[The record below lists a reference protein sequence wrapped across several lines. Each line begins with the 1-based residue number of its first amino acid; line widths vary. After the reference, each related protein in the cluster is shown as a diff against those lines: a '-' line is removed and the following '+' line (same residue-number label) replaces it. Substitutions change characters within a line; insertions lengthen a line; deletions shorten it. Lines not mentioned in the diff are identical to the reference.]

1 MLQGG
6 MSIVAHHAAIRRME
20 QAGAVSVSALQ
31 VLLEF
36 QRDWARNEHYDE
48 VDRVVKLHCNLF
60 GLGWENVGTE
70 VFKTVSLPRQNLPPQ
85 M

>member
-20 QAGAVSVSALQ
+20 QAGAVSALQ

-48 VDRVVKLHCNLF
+48 VARAVKLHCNLF

-70 VFKTVSLPRQNLPPQ
+70 VFKRVSLPRQNLPPQ
-85 M
+85 I